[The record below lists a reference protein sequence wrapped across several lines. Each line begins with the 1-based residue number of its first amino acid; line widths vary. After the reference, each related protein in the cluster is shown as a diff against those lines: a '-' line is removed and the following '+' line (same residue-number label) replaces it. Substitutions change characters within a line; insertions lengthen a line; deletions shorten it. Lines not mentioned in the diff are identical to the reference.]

1 MAKAPNK
8 GEIEETKEERGIQ
21 PFTGIQHSVTTFR
34 QEIDRVF
41 DEFARHLT
49 VSPFHRRVFDWE
61 PFRRMERASGV
72 VMPDIDVVEGE
83 AAICVSA
90 ELPGMEEKDINVEVT
105 EDTLTIS
112 GEKREEREETDED
125 HHLSERRFGAF
136 KRTLR
141 LPDTVTSSKVSAE
154 MKNGILT
161 ITLPKTEK
169 AKQKPKKVSIKKG

>member
-1 MAKAPNK
+1 MAKEPTK
-8 GEIEETKEERGIQ
+8 SESEETKEEHGIQ
-21 PFTGIQHSVTTFR
+21 PFTGIQQSVTTLR
-34 QEIDRVF
+34 QEMDRVF
-41 DEFARHLT
+41 DEFTRHWT

-61 PFRRMERASGV
+61 PLRRMERASGV
-72 VMPDIDVVEGE
+72 MMPDIDVAEGE
-83 AAICVSA
+83 EAIRVSA

-112 GEKREEREETDED
+112 GEKREEREEKDED
-125 HHLSERRFGAF
+125 HHLSERRYGAF

-141 LPDTVTSSKVSAE
+141 VPDTVASSKVSAE

-169 AKQKPKKVSIKKG
+169 AKQKPKKVSVKKG